1 MDKMNRDKKSSEIMG
16 IRVPKKAGENKG
28 TRAGVRYMAA
38 GIILVLALTGCGE
51 SGTDLGSL
59 NGTIS
64 RDTIGYRRSSIG
76 EEGVEEEGIGGE
88 SMAGERSPADGT
100 QDREAF
106 VDESFYPHVMSLEQD
121 FFIDFVMES
130 EGIYCICG
138 NKRGQDSYYGYMTED
153 GKEIAPFIYEDA
165 SAFAEGLACV
175 RLDGKY
181 GFIDKNGETVIPFIY
196 DYATPFSEGLAYFS
210 MGDSYGFMD
219 KSGEQVLSLDCD
231 LVGSFCEGLAW
242 FCVDG
247 KYGYMNR
254 AGETVIPPIYDDAD
268 FFRGGFARVRKDGKF
283 GVIGKLGQEVVS
295 SVYSDIDFE
304 EGFIIAQSG
313 DTKYCFLLTESGEAR
328 LLLEASSIFIGQR
341 NGRKLLHFYRE
352 GKEGLADCD
361 GTILIAPQYDYLI
374 PLQDRDLA
382 IAQIWTGEEY
392 NYGLVDFRGNI
403 KVPFGEYDSLR
414 QYRTGYKCNLIEA
427 SIAGE
432 DGTSKS
438 GFLSLQD
445 FTMKIP
451 AIYDTVRGF
460 QNGLAVVS
468 QDGAYGIIDTE
479 GNPVW
484 PIEYKEARIC
494 ENGAVI
500 LCKEGGFSESDM
512 MYLYDSAGELLYQ
525 SKHVKNIYLQGEC
538 YEIELSNGRTLYLSL
553 DGSKKT
559 ETYDNPITIYCVQPN
574 IYVSSERKDSKL
586 QYTLIKTD
594 SSYQDVT
601 DIEGAVLKSAVT
613 PKIGLYYQVFLDK
626 LQNPEFGD
634 TGVRQ
639 FYRLYFLDEC
649 EEPILYYYGE
659 PYDQPGF
666 PWSES
671 AFYQIYEGKA
681 EEILSGFE
689 CGGSLR
695 GDYAT
700 LWLEKKTGRILPG
713 IYGNWGGFGGY
724 SGGGS
729 VYRMDGGLFK
739 EQDSFY
745 YTSMFT
751 ASSASSDINV
761 TPELFY
767 DNDDEPYSFDRMP
780 GDGDG
785 VTDYEVNDTRV
796 TVECYREVRDRYKW
810 LYNVWF

>member
-1 MDKMNRDKKSSEIMG
+1 MNRDWDRKNSETMG
-16 IRVPKKAGENKG
+16 IRGSKKTGGNKG
-28 TRAGVRYMAA
+28 TRAGARYMAA
-38 GIILVLALTGCGE
+38 GLFLTLVLTGCGE
-51 SGTDLGSL
+51 SGTDFGSL
-59 NGTIS
+59 NGTTL

-76 EEGVEEEGIGGE
+76 EEGVEEGIGGE

-100 QDREAF
+100 QDREAL

-130 EGIYCICG
+130 EGIYCISG
-138 NKRGQDSYYGYMTED
+138 NKRGQESYYGYMTED

-181 GFIDKNGETVIPFIY
+181 GFIDQNGETVIPFIY

-219 KSGEQVLSLDCD
+219 RSGEQVFSLDCD
-231 LVGSFCEGLAW
+231 LVGSFSEGYAW

-247 KYGYMNR
+247 KYGYMNQ

-268 FFRGGFARVRKDGKF
+268 FFRDGCARVRRDGKF
-283 GVIGKLGQEVVS
+283 GVIGKLGQEVVPA
-295 SVYSDIDFE
+295 VYSDIDFE
-304 EGFIIAQSG
+304 EGFIIARDG
-313 DTKYCFLLTESGEAR
+313 DIKYCFLLEEGGEAR
-328 LLLEASSIFIGQR
+328 LLLEASSIYTEQG
-341 NGRKLLHFYRE
+341 NGRKLLYFYRD
-352 GKEGLADCD
+352 GKAGLADCD
-361 GTILIAPQYDYLI
+361 GTILITPQYNYLI
-374 PLQDRDLA
+374 PLQDWDLA
-382 IAQIWTGEEY
+382 IAEIWTGEEY
-392 NYGLVDFRGNI
+392 NYGLVDFQGNI

-432 DGTSKS
+432 DGTLKS

-445 FTMKIP
+445 FIMKIP
-451 AIYDTVRGF
+451 AIYDSVRGF

-479 GNPVW
+479 GNPIW
-484 PIEYKEARIC
+484 PIEYKKADIYK
-494 ENGAVI
+494 NGAVV
-500 LCKEGGFSESDM
+500 LRKEGSFSGSDLT
-512 MYLYDSAGELLYQ
+512 YLYDATGELLYQ
-525 SKHVKNIYLQGEC
+525 SKQVKNIYLRGEC

-559 ETYDNPITIYCVQPN
+559 ETYDDPSTIYCIQPN

-594 SSYQDVT
+594 GSHQDVT

-613 PKIGLYYQVFLDK
+613 PRIDLYYQVFLDK
-626 LQNPEFGD
+626 LINPTFGD

-639 FYRLYFLDEC
+639 FYRLYLLDKC
-649 EEPILYYYGE
+649 EAPILYYYGE

-666 PWSES
+666 PLSES
-671 AFYQIYEGKA
+671 AFYQIYEEEA
-681 EEILSGFE
+681 VEILSGYE

-713 IYGNWGGFGGY
+713 TDGSWGGFGGR

-729 VYRMDGGLFK
+729 VYGMHGGVFK

-745 YTSMFT
+745 ITWMFS
-751 ASSASSDINV
+751 ASGVSSDINV

-767 DNDDEPYSFDRMP
+767 DDYDEPYSFDRMP
-780 GDGDG
+780 GDEDG
-785 VTDYEVNDTRV
+785 VTDYVVNDTRV
-796 TVECYREVRDRYKW
+796 TVEHYHEVRDRYEW
-810 LYNVWF
+810 LHNVWF